1 MSQSLGDVRFHRLGS
16 QARYFSD
23 KTPTAESY
31 EGIKGYFRALNTECR
46 SSTCNA
52 FETIHLITQC
62 REGKSKATDQ
72 FHTWLNARSTQSNK
86 KHPKTQNCAG
96 SEDVHKQGGI
106 SFAHIVAQGLLS
118 ATATAPPHPFFS
130 TFKDQLGLLTATRGE
145 ACCYTNN
152 NLSGGNKCACRECSY
167 PLQRDQNKHG
177 TFQTFTHCQTFKNRG
192 SQQKCRHE
200 CLEFATST
208 SALI

>member
-1 MSQSLGDVRFHRLGS
+1 MTECLLKRRRWCCNLVMNQAGFWGEGGRGTSTTFESIIFHLLVYQRMSQSLGDVRFHRLGS

-118 ATATAPPHPFFS
+118 ATATAPPPPFF
-130 TFKDQLGLLTATRGE
+130 FD
-145 ACCYTNN
+145 
-152 NLSGGNKCACRECSY
+152 
-167 PLQRDQNKHG
+167 
-177 TFQTFTHCQTFKNRG
+177 
-192 SQQKCRHE
+192 
-200 CLEFATST
+200 
-208 SALI
+208 I